1 MNTVTTTEIGRFGE
15 ELAVKHLKKSGYK
28 ILERN
33 YRSGHNEIDI
43 IAENRDFTVFVEV
56 KTRSEHKVYGFGYGN
71 PSEAVTYAKQ
81 QRTISAAK
89 AYLYKRNGCEENDKM
104 IRFDVI
110 EVYLHNEAFSSKPAL
125 LKIEHMEDAF
135 RPR

>member
-1 MNTVTTTEIGRFGE
+1 MKTKTTTETGRFGE
-15 ELAVKHLKKSGYK
+15 DIAVKHLKKNRYK

-33 YRSGHNEIDI
+33 YRAGHNEIDI
-43 IAENRDFTVFVEV
+43 IAENKDFTVFVEV
-56 KTRSEHKVYGFGYGN
+56 KTRVAHKVYGFDYGN
-71 PSEAVTYAKQ
+71 PSDAVDAAKQ
-81 QRTISAAK
+81 KRTIAAAK

-104 IRFDVI
+104 VRFDVI
-110 EVYLHNEAFSSKPAL
+110 EIYLQDVAFSTKPAL